1 MAMARGITSYVTILR
16 PRDPPFA
23 TSDQAHVRIELIMTV
38 LAGFAGG
45 LAGALWAGIVSSA
58 LLARRPELSAAGWRP
73 DTAWRVLHTAALY
86 GLCGA
91 AAGLLFWLGWGLVA
105 FTSTPWLAVGATYG
119 VLLWVA
125 TALPA
130 LTLLALRVPA
140 LRAAGVV
147 MAIEALVAAVSVGLL
162 CAFAWHRVA

>member
-1 MAMARGITSYVTILR
+1 M
-16 PRDPPFA
+16 
-23 TSDQAHVRIELIMTV
+23 RIELTLSV

-105 FTSTPWLAVGATYG
+105 FTDGPWIVVGASFG
-119 VLLWVA
+119 LLLWFA
-125 TALPA
+125 AAFPA
-130 LTLLALRVPA
+130 LLLLSLRLPT

-147 MAIEALVAAVSVGLL
+147 MAIETLVAAVSIGLL
-162 CAFAWHRVA
+162 CAFVWHRGA

>member
-1 MAMARGITSYVTILR
+1 M
-16 PRDPPFA
+16 
-23 TSDQAHVRIELIMTV
+23 IMSV

-105 FTSTPWLAVGATYG
+105 FTDGPWFVVGASFG
-119 VLLWVA
+119 LLLWFA
-125 TALPA
+125 AAFPA
-130 LTLLALRVPA
+130 LLLLSLRLPT

-147 MAIEALVAAVSVGLL
+147 MAIETLVAAVSIGLL
-162 CAFAWHRVA
+162 CAFVWHRGA

>member
-1 MAMARGITSYVTILR
+1 
-16 PRDPPFA
+16 
-23 TSDQAHVRIELIMTV
+23 MTV

-45 LAGALWAGIVSSA
+45 LTGTLWAGIVSPA
-58 LLARRPELSAAGWRP
+58 LLAQRPELRAAGWRP

-105 FTSTPWLAVGATYG
+105 FTTVPWFVVGACYG
-119 VLLWVA
+119 LLLWFA
-125 TALPA
+125 SALPA
-130 LTLLALRVPA
+130 LLLLSLRVPT

-147 MAIEALVAAVSVGLL
+147 MAVESLVAASSVGLL
-162 CAFAWHRVA
+162 CAFAWHRAA

>member
-1 MAMARGITSYVTILR
+1 M
-16 PRDPPFA
+16 
-23 TSDQAHVRIELIMTV
+23 IMSV

-45 LAGALWAGIVSSA
+45 LTGALWAGLVSSA

-105 FTSTPWLAVGATYG
+105 FTDGPWFVVGASFG
-119 VLLWVA
+119 LLLWFA
-125 TALPA
+125 AAFPA
-130 LTLLALRVPA
+130 LLLLSLRLPT

-147 MAIEALVAAVSVGLL
+147 MAVESLVAAVSVGLL
-162 CAFAWHRVA
+162 CAFVRHRGA

>member
-1 MAMARGITSYVTILR
+1 M
-16 PRDPPFA
+16 
-23 TSDQAHVRIELIMTV
+23 IMSV

-45 LAGALWAGIVSSA
+45 LTGALWAGLVSST

-105 FTSTPWLAVGATYG
+105 FTDGPWIVVGASFG
-119 VLLWVA
+119 LLLWFA
-125 TALPA
+125 GAFPALLLLSLRLPA
-130 LTLLALRVPA
+130 LRT
-140 LRAAGVV
+140 AGVV
-147 MAIEALVAAVSVGLL
+147 MAIETLVAAVSIGLL
-162 CAFAWHRVA
+162 CAFVWHRGA